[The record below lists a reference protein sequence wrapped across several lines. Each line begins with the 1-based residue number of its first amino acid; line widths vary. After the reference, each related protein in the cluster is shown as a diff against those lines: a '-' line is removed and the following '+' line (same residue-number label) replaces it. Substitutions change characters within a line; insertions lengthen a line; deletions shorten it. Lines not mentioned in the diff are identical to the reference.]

1 MEKKIFNRVFAKF
14 NKKDYFGDKE
24 YIRLRLKENPGYI
37 VKPGEIKAYLKNQK
51 KKAFIMVLNR
61 LAEYKA
67 GKVYPQREKFTW
79 AIIKENLKGLKNE

>member
-1 MEKKIFNRVFAKF
+1 MDKNIFNRVYAKF
-14 NKKDYFGDKE
+14 EKKDYFGNKE

-51 KKAFIMVLNR
+51 NKSYTSTIER
-61 LAEYKA
+61 LSEYKA

-79 AIIKENLKGLKNE
+79 AIIKEVIKKGL